1 MPPSQAGCTPPSKR
15 IGGPQV
21 FSMLLLSTP
30 ASDTTE
36 PVAPRG
42 TLVPRTNIH
51 QKRNCTT
58 AQTTLLPTEL
68 TVPLAPLSTS
78 KIVANSDQWG
88 NLSSTRWSNP
98 AESQNKATAPS
109 TTKPEHSPHQ
119 TPARPLSSSSSP
131 QRILILQAP
140 AQKSNPPG
148 LMSLYKFMDLNDF
161 QVDSVHQKNSFSSPG
176 GSNPP
181 SPPPASCFP
190 NVALISVLC
199 RLGLPDGKDGMVIT
213 DVCNKMLKY
222 LVS

>member
-21 FSMLLLSTP
+21 FSMLLLCTP
-30 ASDTTE
+30 ASHTTE

-68 TVPLAPLSTS
+68 TVHLAPLSTS

-98 AESQNKATAPS
+98 AESPNKATAPS
-109 TTKPEHSPHQ
+109 TTKPKHSPQ
-119 TPARPLSSSSSP
+119 QMPARPLSSSSSP
-131 QRILILQAP
+131 RESTSCRHQP
-140 AQKSNPPG
+140 KNPTHHY
-148 LMSLYKFMDLNDF
+148 S
-161 QVDSVHQKNSFSSPG
+161 
-176 GSNPP
+176 
-181 SPPPASCFP
+181 
-190 NVALISVLC
+190 
-199 RLGLPDGKDGMVIT
+199 
-213 DVCNKMLKY
+213 
-222 LVS
+222 

>member
-68 TVPLAPLSTS
+68 TVHLAPLSTS

-131 QRILILQAP
+131 P
-140 AQKSNPPG
+140 ENPHLAG
-148 LMSLYKFMDLNDF
+148 T
-161 QVDSVHQKNSFSSPG
+161 SPKTQ
-176 GSNPP
+176 PTRTHEP
-181 SPPPASCFP
+181 
-190 NVALISVLC
+190 L
-199 RLGLPDGKDGMVIT
+199 
-213 DVCNKMLKY
+213 
-222 LVS
+222 

>member
-21 FSMLLLSTP
+21 FSMLLLCTP
-30 ASDTTE
+30 ASHTTE

-68 TVPLAPLSTS
+68 TVPLAPLSTY
-78 KIVANSDQWG
+78 KIIANSDQWG
-88 NLSSTRWSNP
+88 NLSSTRWSNR

-131 QRILILQAP
+131 QRILTLQAP
-140 AQKSNPPG
+140 TPKPNPPG

-161 QVDSVHQKNSFSSPG
+161 QVDSVQQRTHFLHLEVLI
-176 GSNPP
+176 
-181 SPPPASCFP
+181 PPPPPQPPVFP
-190 NVALISVLC
+190 TW
-199 RLGLPDGKDGMVIT
+199 P
-213 DVCNKMLKY
+213 
-222 LVS
+222 